1 MPPESVT
8 DQRNRGE
15 AAAEY
20 LLVEPHTG
28 KLAILIAGLGALG
41 TSAVA
46 NCLLARKRS
55 QSATGQFTEV
65 VARALPLGLNL
76 PPLPGN
82 LRSPGVPLADLEF
95 GGWDVFPENA
105 LDTQRLLRVISS
117 AELESIADEME
128 AVSPNR
134 AVFYP
139 EYVEGFAGSFF
150 KRGSKA
156 YCMQELMNDFRLL
169 SRICGEI
176 PVRGAAPSCDKG
188 QFPWLRRCESHR
200 IVWSPLGFCC

>member
-8 DQRNRGE
+8 DQRNRDE

-20 LLVEPHTG
+20 LLVEPHAG
-28 KLAILIAGLGALG
+28 KLAILIAGLGPLG

-82 LRSPGVPLADLEF
+82 LRSPGVPLGDLEF

-105 LDTQRLLRVISS
+105 LDTQLLLRVISS

-128 AVSPNR
+128 LVIPRR

-156 YCMQELMNDFRLL
+156 YCMQELMNDIQAF
-169 SRICGEI
+169 E
-176 PVRGAAPSCDKG
+176 
-188 QFPWLRRCESHR
+188 ESHGCKR
-200 IVWSPLGFCC
+200 TVVVWARA